1 MLVWMVYAAEVA
13 LLLSAAAFCAER
25 AARARRGSSRWI
37 WLTSIVAS
45 LGVPLLVSFVAVDV
59 LSVDWPAAVG
69 RVIPLKSITAPA
81 LSPAIWMSGDTGD
94 LCAWRAFD
102 SLLTRA
108 WLAASFLLSV
118 GLTASALHLFWR
130 KRTWRTATLS
140 GSSVYVARDT
150 GPAVVGIL
158 RPRIVIP
165 AWILRASAAQQAMV
179 IAHERSH
186 IEAGD
191 QRLLALALCVLV
203 CMPWNIPLWWQLRRL
218 RNAIEID
225 CDARVL
231 THGHSAADYGEV
243 LLVVSQRQSV
253 LIGAVAAMSERVSF
267 LEQRIRIMMSV
278 PTRWRRISAVSL
290 GALSL
295 GIGAVAAGVAPP
307 NAVSVVAVDR
317 EAAATTID
325 FVPDPGPST
334 GALTGVSVAGGEAA
348 LRELVDGIVS
358 GAPAYASVRP
368 DVVQAL
374 QQQLAA
380 SRSGLRAKGQVQSI
394 EFRGVGSQGWA
405 TYDVRQE
412 RGTTQW
418 RITLAADGKISGA
431 LVQTGR
437 EVDDIVPPSPAAR

>member
-1 MLVWMVYAAEVA
+1 MLVWMVYAVEVA

-37 WLTSIVAS
+37 WLTSIMAS
-45 LGVPLLVSFVAVDV
+45 LSVPLLVSLVAIDV

-69 RVIPLKSITAPA
+69 RVIPLRSITSPA
-81 LSPAIWMSGDTGD
+81 LSPAIWMSGHAGD
-94 LCAWRAFD
+94 LGAWRVFD
-102 SLLTRA
+102 PLLTRA

-140 GSSVYVARDT
+140 GIGVYVARDT

-165 AWILRASAAQQAMV
+165 AWILRAPAAQQAMV

-186 IEAGD
+186 VEAGD

-231 THGHSAADYGEV
+231 RSGHSAADYGEV
-243 LLVVSQRQSV
+243 LLVVGQRQSV
-253 LIGAVAAMSERVSF
+253 FIGAVAAMSERVSF

-295 GIGAVAAGVAPP
+295 GIAAVAAGVTPP
-307 NAVSVVAVDR
+307 NAVGDAAVNR
-317 EAAATTID
+317 EAGDTSID
-325 FVPDPGPST
+325 FVPEKGLST
-334 GALTGVSVAGGEAA
+334 EAPTSIPVAGGEAA
-348 LRELVDGIVS
+348 LRELVEGIVS
-358 GAPAYASVRP
+358 GAPAYAGVTP
-368 DVVQAL
+368 GVVQTL
-374 QQQLAA
+374 QQQQAI
-380 SRSGLRAKGQVQSI
+380 SRSGLRSNGQVQSI

-405 TYDVRQE
+405 NYEVRQE
-412 RGTTQW
+412 RATTRW

-431 LVQTGR
+431 LVQVGR
-437 EVDDIVPPSPAAR
+437 DVDEIVPPKSAAR